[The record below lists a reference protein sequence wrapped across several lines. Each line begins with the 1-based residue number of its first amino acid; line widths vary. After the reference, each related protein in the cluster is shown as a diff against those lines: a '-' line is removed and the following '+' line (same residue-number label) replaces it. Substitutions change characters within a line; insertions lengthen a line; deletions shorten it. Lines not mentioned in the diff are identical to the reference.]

1 MQILLQGGDGG
12 SWALEQLGEG
22 SSSDPCTKNR
32 VRVFPSDAKLR
43 GNGHK
48 DVPKVGSTKKK
59 QTNYTF

>member
-1 MQILLQGGDGG
+1 M
-12 SWALEQLGEG
+12 EQLGEG

-32 VRVFPSDAKLR
+32 VRVFPRDAKLR